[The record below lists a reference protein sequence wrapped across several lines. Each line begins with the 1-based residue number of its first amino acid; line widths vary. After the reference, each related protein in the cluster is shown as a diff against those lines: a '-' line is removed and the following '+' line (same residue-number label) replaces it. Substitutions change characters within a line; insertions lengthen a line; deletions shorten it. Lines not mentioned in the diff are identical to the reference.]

1 MYESCHLVTLDKPF
15 GQRFPLFIVRISILS
30 HSPLYGVLSEK
41 QKCPYHR
48 YLCLEPIFVFLLLL
62 FQMMST
68 WSSMSITISMDHPLA
83 SSLGVYQPYLI
94 HTLSIKIS
102 TRFHQLPKTKLGLSI
117 SPFLV
122 IDDNFKDSQLSVVP
136 CVKIM
141 DKFHQPKFVV
151 LAPPTYVLRVWI
163 WKLTHMHGLEV
174 WKSNSY
180 QMMLRC
186 KVWTF
191 EAWYKSELTF
201 EHHP

>member
-94 HTLSIKIS
+94 HTLSIKLSI
-102 TRFHQLPKTKLGLSI
+102 RFHQLSKTKIGLLI
-117 SPFLV
+117 SSFLV
-122 IDDNFKDSQLSVVP
+122 IDDNLFTKIFDKILLDSCCFPKHITMCKDYGQVSS
-136 CVKIM
+136 
-141 DKFHQPKFVV
+141 
-151 LAPPTYVLRVWI
+151 T
-163 WKLTHMHGLEV
+163 
-174 WKSNSY
+174 
-180 QMMLRC
+180 
-186 KVWTF
+186 
-191 EAWYKSELTF
+191 
-201 EHHP
+201 